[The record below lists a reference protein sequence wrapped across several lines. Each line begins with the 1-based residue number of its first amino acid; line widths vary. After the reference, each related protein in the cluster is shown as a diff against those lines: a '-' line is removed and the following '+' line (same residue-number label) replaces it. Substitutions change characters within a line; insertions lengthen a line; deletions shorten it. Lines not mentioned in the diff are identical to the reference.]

1 MYIKTLDEDIYVS
14 NDREVRDAI
23 NNYIDIQSQRDL
35 GYEEGRYRIVPYTVE
50 SMWISNTVSKL
61 INLKAKILACDKFTK
76 VIQADLSK
84 YKKRMKKLDSGY
96 YTDVIKRENKKIN
109 SIRQE
114 KKIAQNNFDCLLDLV
129 PETYMR
135 SRYELKIESDFK
147 PAIIRMLN
155 QVDIDYTEG
164 SENVMSGDA
173 YVDFYNRNRTNF
185 KPTKAEQ
192 KLFELDKSNNRVF
205 EIDDKCNRTGA
216 GFFLS
221 YDYRE

>member
-1 MYIKTLDEDIYVS
+1 
-14 NDREVRDAI
+14 
-23 NNYIDIQSQRDL
+23 
-35 GYEEGRYRIVPYTVE
+35 
-50 SMWISNTVSKL
+50 
-61 INLKAKILACDKFTK
+61 
-76 VIQADLSK
+76 
-84 YKKRMKKLDSGY
+84 
-96 YTDVIKRENKKIN
+96 
-109 SIRQE
+109 
-114 KKIAQNNFDCLLDLV
+114 
-129 PETYMR
+129 
-135 SRYELKIESDFK
+135 
-147 PAIIRMLN
+147 